1 MIHPPLS
8 EQAESILA
16 RLTENGF
23 KPYIVGG
30 AVRDAL
36 LDRSSGDVDILSL
49 ADLKQIR
56 DLFADR
62 KVKIA
67 GRTFPVCLVNGIEVA
82 APRQPKDLTNFP
94 ESDLGHRDLTI
105 NAMALDPE
113 TGKFIDPF
121 NGRQDLENRVIRFT
135 RNPEDRIE
143 EDPVRMI
150 RACRFAA
157 LLDAGFDPASQA
169 AVALAAERIA
179 TQAAPE
185 RVRLEIFKAM
195 TMKQPSLFFKTL
207 QRTGLLK
214 FIFPSLDRCLDLDG
228 GPHHGET
235 VFEHCLLVG
244 DALPADRPLLRLAGY
259 LHDTGKFDAARI
271 TDGKLTFVGHE
282 NETSALEKD
291 LEKLKFSNT
300 DTAFLIAVF
309 KSHMRP
315 LDELT
320 TPRAAR
326 RLLVMLK
333 EYGLDFRDFLR
344 MRLADRK
351 GNLKKDPYTF
361 GEIKIKLKK
370 LLDEIHA
377 SPLFG
382 VNQLKITGT
391 EIAGIFGVSPG
402 PQIGKIKQM
411 LFEQVLD
418 DPTLNTNE
426 KLKNICLSLKIKK

>member
-1 MIHPPLS
+1 MIHLPLS
-8 EQAESILA
+8 EQAKFILT

-36 LDRSSGDVDILSL
+36 LNRSSGDVDILSL

-56 DLFADR
+56 QLFADQ

-67 GRTFPVCLVNGIEVA
+67 GKTFPVCLVNGIEVA
-82 APRQPKDLTNFP
+82 APRQPKDLSNFP

-105 NAMALDPE
+105 NAMALDPGTKE
-113 TGKFIDPF
+113 FIDPF
-121 NGRQDLENRVIRFT
+121 GGREDLENRVIRFA
-135 RNPEDRIE
+135 RDPEGRIK

-157 LLDAGFDPASQA
+157 LLEAGFDPASQA
-169 AVALAAERIA
+169 AVAAAAEQLA
-179 TQAAPE
+179 TRAAPE
-185 RVRLEIFKAM
+185 RVRLEIHKAM
-195 TMKQPSLFFKTL
+195 TLKQPSLFFKTL

-214 FIFPSLDRCLDLDG
+214 FIFPSLDRCRNLDG

-235 VFEHCLLVG
+235 VFEHCLMVG
-244 DALPADRPLLRLAGY
+244 DALSADRPLLRLAGF
-259 LHDTGKFDAARI
+259 LHDTGKFDAAKI
-271 TDGKLTFVGHE
+271 KQGKLTFAGHE
-282 NETSALEKD
+282 NESYALEKD
-291 LEKLKFSNT
+291 LEKLKFSKVDT
-300 DTAFLIAVF
+300 DFLIAVF
-309 KSHMRP
+309 KTHMRP
-315 LDELT
+315 LDETT

-333 EYGLDFRDFLR
+333 EYNLDFRDFLR

-351 GNLKKDPYTF
+351 GNVKKHPYTF

-370 LLDEIHA
+370 LLDEMHA
-377 SPLFG
+377 SPPFG

-391 EIAGIFGVSPG
+391 EIAGIFNIPPG
-402 PQIGKIKQM
+402 PQIGEIKQL

-426 KLKNICLSLKIKK
+426 TLKNICLSLKIKK